1 MDIDSVKIEKLE
13 KMDSAIAFVT
23 GVKDVQDE
31 SITHVDLV
39 S

>member
-23 GVKDVQDE
+23 GVKDVQDK